1 MEGVIRTRVGYTG
14 GSTPDPTY
22 HRLGDHTETVQ
33 MDFDPE
39 RISYE
44 ELLAVFWGAHDP
56 RRAAWSTQYKNVV
69 FVHDEEQ
76 RVAAERT
83 RERMAQALGAEVRTE
98 ILPAGRFYRA
108 EDYHQKYR
116 LRGSRALAAEY
127 QAIYPMEPAFVDS
140 TAVARVNGYL
150 DGYGSLEQ
158 LESVIDRLGL
168 SASGADK
175 LLEQVTRRRR

>member
-1 MEGVIRTRVGYTG
+1 MRTRVGYTG

-33 MDFDPE
+33 VDFDPE

-44 ELLAVFWGAHDP
+44 ELLAVFWSAHDP
-56 RRAAWSTQYKNVV
+56 RRAPWSTQYKKVV

-76 RVAAERT
+76 RAAAERT
-83 RERMAQALGAEVRTE
+83 RGRMAQALGAEVRTE
-98 ILPAGRFYRA
+98 ILPAARFYRA
-108 EDYHQKYR
+108 EGYHQKYR
-116 LRGSRALAAEY
+116 LRGSRSLAAEY
-127 QAIYPMEPAFVDS
+127 QAIYPLEAAFVDS

-158 LESVIDRLGL
+158 LETEIDRLGL
-168 SASGADK
+168 SPSGAER
-175 LLEQVTRRRR
+175 LREHVSRRRG